1 MAEKIVK
8 DTFGQVLNVG
18 DEIVYTY
25 CQRFIKGNVV
35 KFTHAGNIVV
45 DNYPGGRWVYDR
57 GNGNRRWETS
67 TKHQSLGKYK
77 ECVKLNVTKSLNLE
91 NSDI

>member
-18 DEIVYTY
+18 DEVVYTY
-25 CQRFIKGNVV
+25 CQRFVKGNIV
-35 KFTHAGNIVV
+35 KFTHAGNVVV
-45 DNYPGGRWVYDR
+45 DNYPSGGWVYDSA
-57 GNGNRRWETS
+57 GNRSWKSS